1 MQTTHNTATTHSLK
15 EKQRQE
21 REDLIIQAAEEV
33 LLEKG
38 YYETSMD
45 EIAARVGIAKGTIYK
60 HFPGKEDLVLGIFQ
74 RDMKALLQGI
84 DDVIAKEHT
93 PSTKLKALLL
103 FTYAGFFSKQTQLLA
118 SMYNGVDLKRL
129 LVEKGGCMKDLWENL
144 VVRVKQLLE
153 DGKAAGEFATSIPT
167 NVMVLSFFS
176 IFSPKIYDRML
187 LGEDISRE
195 DTIDYLWRI
204 FFNGIASTEAK

>member
-1 MQTTHNTATTHSLK
+1 MQTVHTSTPSLK

-60 HFPGKEDLVLGIFQ
+60 HFPGKEDLVLGIFK
-74 RDMKALLQGI
+74 RDMQALLQGI
-84 DDVIAKEHT
+84 DDVIGKEQT
-93 PSTKLKALLL
+93 PGAKLKALLL
-103 FTYAGFFSKQTQLLA
+103 FVHAGFFSKQTQLLA

-129 LVEKGGCMKDLWENL
+129 LAEKGGCMSDLWENL
-144 VVRVKQLLE
+144 VFRVKQLLE
-153 DGKAAGEFATSIPT
+153 DGKARGEFDSSIPT
-167 NVMVLSFFS
+167 KVMLLSFFS
-176 IFSPKIYDRML
+176 MFSPKVYDRML

-195 DTIDYLWRI
+195 DVINYQWHI
-204 FFNGIASTEAK
+204 YVNGIATPEAK